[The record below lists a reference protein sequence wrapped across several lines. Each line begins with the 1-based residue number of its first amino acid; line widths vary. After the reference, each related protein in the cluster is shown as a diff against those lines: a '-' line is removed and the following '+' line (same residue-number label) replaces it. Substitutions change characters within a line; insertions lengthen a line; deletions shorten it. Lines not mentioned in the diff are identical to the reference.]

1 MTAALGGE
9 PEERP
14 RPRPGVVGAL
24 TEDAEPA
31 AFDDVQRVL
40 PVLTDKVVFAV
51 ADEREVVGREPLQ
64 ERSSLGHLVLR
75 ERRRVGVEHDGELET
90 AVAHRPSVRDG
101 STDIGEHA
109 HDVVLQPGE
118 LMRLGA
124 AVDLEVE
131 EGLHRQPARPAAWR
145 AAVGRR
151 GDSGQDA
158 GAVALHGD
166 TRVDDE

>member
-1 MTAALGGE
+1 MGSRRNVRDRG
-9 PEERP
+9 
-14 RPRPGVVGAL
+14 PGVVGAL

-90 AVAHRPSVRDG
+90 AVAHRPPSVTAARTSASTRD
-101 STDIGEHA
+101 
-109 HDVVLQPGE
+109 DVVLQPGE

-158 GAVALHGD
+158 GAIALHGD
-166 TRVDDE
+166 ARVDDE